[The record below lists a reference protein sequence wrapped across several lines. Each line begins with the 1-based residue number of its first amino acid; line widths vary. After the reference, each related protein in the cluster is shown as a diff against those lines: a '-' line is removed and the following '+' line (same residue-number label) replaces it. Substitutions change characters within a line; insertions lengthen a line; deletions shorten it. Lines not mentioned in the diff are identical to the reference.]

1 MLGVAGHR
9 LSDLAGAFVA
19 YGGSMIGD
27 HPPECAFTVVDGLAR
42 GSTFTIP
49 AGRSAIGRVAGTAV
63 TLPDATV
70 SRRHAEIDRSAAG
83 IAIRDLASAN
93 GTYVNGAR
101 LHGARELNDGDEV
114 RIGAVVL
121 RFSIVVTP
129 TGTARTPPPPIEG
142 STSPTGPRSFG
153 DVQGPVHGV
162 GLGHETTVRAVA
174 FGSGTDDALIAAMA
188 ANLPRRSI
196 AAANMTDER
205 ALPQSTYQLLDRR
218 ILAIA
223 LRFLDEDLA
232 VPFLTGLGKY
242 RALLKAAHDTRA
254 NPEQGEVLVTLAD
267 PHRITSTQHPYVALV
282 IDDREIAR
290 VSFEISLVFGLFET
304 AVAVRRG
311 AIESVECEACSLTI
325 ILSLVGWTEP
335 LLHREV
341 QLPVRLPVR
350 PPMMIPLAGS
360 A

>member
-1 MLGVAGHR
+1 
-9 LSDLAGAFVA
+9 
-19 YGGSMIGD
+19 MIGD

-49 AGRSAIGRVAGTAV
+49 AGRSAIGRVPGTAV

-83 IAIRDLASAN
+83 ITIRDLASAN

-101 LHGARELNDGDEV
+101 LHGACELNDGDEV
-114 RIGAVVL
+114 RIGTVVL
-121 RFSIVVTP
+121 RFAIVVAP
-129 TGTARTPPPPIEG
+129 RGTARTPPPIEG
-142 STSPTGPRSFG
+142 STSPTAPRSYG
-153 DVQGPVHGV
+153 DIQRPVQGL
-162 GLGHETTVRAVA
+162 GLGQETTVRALA
-174 FGSGTDDALIAAMA
+174 FGSGTDDALIATMA

-196 AAANMTDER
+196 AAANMSDER
-205 ALPQSTYQLLDRR
+205 ALPQSTYRLLDRR

-232 VPFLTGLGKY
+232 VPFLAGLAKY

-254 NPEQGEVLVTLAD
+254 NPGQGEVVVTLVD
-267 PHRITSTQHPYVALV
+267 PHRITSTQRPYVALV
-282 IDDREIAR
+282 IDESEIAR

-304 AVAVRRG
+304 VVAVRRG

-325 ILSLVGWTEP
+325 ILSLVGWAEP
-335 LLHREV
+335 LLHRTV
-341 QLPVRLPVR
+341 QLPVRLPVQ
-350 PPMMIPLAGS
+350 PPMRIPLAGS